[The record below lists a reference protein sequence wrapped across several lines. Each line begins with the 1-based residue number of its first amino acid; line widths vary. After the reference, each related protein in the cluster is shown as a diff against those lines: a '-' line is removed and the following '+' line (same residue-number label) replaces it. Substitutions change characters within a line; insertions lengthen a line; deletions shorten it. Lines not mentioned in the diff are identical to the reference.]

1 MASRSISVTME
12 SSYRSS
18 LSKGLRQDKQKID
31 AFQDYLNKR
40 GFTIP
45 VRINL
50 KGFQEQAG
58 AMRKIVIGAFADLP
72 ASILGADGRPASTAS
87 SGKPLTGEPDAGDLQ
102 VRFGGRGGANQC
114 PVPTSITCAAAHR
127 HSELSVRPLFR
138 QRSEQVK
145 FPNCR
150 LWAEAQCLKQML
162 PCED

>member
-1 MASRSISVTME
+1 
-12 SSYRSS
+12 
-18 LSKGLRQDKQKID
+18 
-31 AFQDYLNKR
+31 
-40 GFTIP
+40 
-45 VRINL
+45 
-50 KGFQEQAG
+50 
-58 AMRKIVIGAFADLP
+58 MRKIVIGAFADLP

-162 PCED
+162 PCEQQPPGGRIELESNLACMRGAVFSTFVAARGV

>member
-58 AMRKIVIGAFADLP
+58 AMRKIVLGAFADLP

-87 SGKPLTGEPDAGDLQ
+87 SGKAGNNRAGLLSRTTPIRHRCPHCRPAGSG
-102 VRFGGRGGANQC
+102 RFGAPGCQT
-114 PVPTSITCAAAHR
+114 VP
-127 HSELSVRPLFR
+127 
-138 QRSEQVK
+138 
-145 FPNCR
+145 R
-150 LWAEAQCLKQML
+150 LQ
-162 PCED
+162 